1 LTVGASSSLNRDNM
15 CITLQV
21 MLPFVEEL
29 ALIYLFIFHQFDCT
43 FDFFELLSTDEFLIK
58 QKKKQNLKDLYCQ
71 FTKCI
76 FRLKNDVPLRAS
88 LLCIDH
94 LCEFLLTKA

>member
-1 LTVGASSSLNRDNM
+1 M

-58 QKKKQNLKDLYCQ
+58 QKKK
-71 FTKCI
+71 TKPERFI
-76 FRLKNDVPLRAS
+76 LSIHKVY
-88 LLCIDH
+88 I
-94 LCEFLLTKA
+94 